1 MQPPEKGAAIRRAF
15 AIFAVTEMPRTSY
28 ITVSLPAED
37 YLRSY
42 CDARRIAE
50 YCRACGN
57 YGKIWSCP
65 PFDADRLERLAGYG
79 HVRIIGAV
87 VTLDAEERHRPADAS
102 EAVAAAYA
110 IVEDAR
116 RPMDARL
123 LEAEGRHP
131 GSRALFAGSCL
142 LCGRGDCLRTEGR
155 PCRYPDRA
163 RTSLEAC
170 GFDVA
175 RTAEELLGLPLR
187 WNEGPVLPPY
197 FTLVGGL
204 FTKEKTEESEWTHA

>member
-1 MQPPEKGAAIRRAF
+1 
-15 AIFAVTEMPRTSY
+15 
-28 ITVSLPAED
+28 
-37 YLRSY
+37 
-42 CDARRIAE
+42 
-50 YCRACGN
+50 
-57 YGKIWSCP
+57 
-65 PFDADRLERLAGYG
+65 
-79 HVRIIGAV
+79 
-87 VTLDAEERHRPADAS
+87 LDAKERHRPADVS
-102 EAVAAAYA
+102 EAAAAAYA

-123 LEAEGRHP
+123 LEAEKRHH

-142 LCGRGDCLRTEGR
+142 LCGRGGCLRTEGK

-175 RTAEELLGLPLR
+175 RTAKELLGLPLR
-187 WNEGPVLPPY
+187 WSEGPVLPPY